1 MKKYLLKPG
10 FELVFAL
17 SLIVILGLPPVLMA
31 QTKKDLQITIINGDT
46 TINGK
51 NIKELS
57 AGDRQDALKDMR
69 HIGGSVGNGRT
80 YGNNDTSTKRKWRK
94 EFRRDGRAPMI
105 TENIIIKDS
114 LGNVVAVK
122 PGNLRDNR
130 QKRDFKERRNDDGP
144 GNMGFRD
151 RGFNRPTMGGMR
163 RFERKN
169 SQNFDY
175 VSVDEDGI
183 STHISFHV
191 SEASN
196 DDLKRMPHVE
206 GGKFEIDDLNL
217 VPEFSSGK
225 TLLMFNLSS
234 KAVAEVKL
242 TDDEG
247 KILWTEKSTGGNF
260 TKSFSLGLNGIYYL
274 QIKQGS
280 NIAVKRILK
289 EE

>member
-1 MKKYLLKPG
+1 MKKNLLKPG

-17 SLIVILGLPPVLMA
+17 NLIVILGLPPVLMA

-51 NIKELS
+51 NIRELS
-57 AGDRQDALKDMR
+57 AIDRQDALKDMR
-69 HIGGSVGNGRT
+69 HIDGSI
-80 YGNNDTSTKRKWRK
+80 NNRPAYIRDDTSGKKIWRK
-94 EFRRDGRAPMI
+94 DFRREGHPPMI

-114 LGNVVAVK
+114 LGNVIAVK
-122 PGNLRDNR
+122 PGNLRGDR
-130 QKRDFKERRNDDGP
+130 QKRDFKERMDDDMT
-144 GNMGFRD
+144 GNMGFRGRGYD
-151 RGFNRPTMGGMR
+151 RPGMGGMR

-175 VSVDEDGI
+175 VNVDKDGI

-260 TKSFSLGLNGIYYL
+260 NKSFSLGLNGIYYL